1 MPAARQPD
9 VRARGRQRRR
19 HARCLGY
26 EQIKIASVDRY
37 RAQLHAA
44 LAALNQI

>member
-1 MPAARQPD
+1 MATPPRLEPLLEQFDWAC
-9 VRARGRQRRR
+9 RRLVNR
-19 HARCLGY
+19 MSGP
-26 EQIKIASVDRY
+26 EVASVDRY